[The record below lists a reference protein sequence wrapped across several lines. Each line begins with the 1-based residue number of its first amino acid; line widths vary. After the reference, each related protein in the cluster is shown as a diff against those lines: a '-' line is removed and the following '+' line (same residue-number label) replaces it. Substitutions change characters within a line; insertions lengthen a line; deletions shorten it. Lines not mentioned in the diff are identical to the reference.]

1 MSEPG
6 ILDCELPGPASRP
19 TNAAPRGC
27 TDTHFHIFGQRD
39 RYPLAPGRLY
49 NPGHSP
55 VPEYRKMARTVG
67 IDRTVIVQAS
77 VYGTD
82 NSCLTDAIAEFG
94 IRDCR
99 GIAVI
104 DPGIRPDQLRLLHD
118 QGVRGIRFNAITS
131 STPLEWLPEIAAM
144 IAPLG
149 WHVQLWIKADRLL
162 EIARMVESLPV
173 DIVLDHMAQMPV
185 GASFD
190 DPLVR
195 NVLRLMETGRCWMKL
210 VGYRISAEPPPYRD
224 VDRLARAV
232 IGVAPGRCLW
242 GTDWPHIYLE
252 GRPMPDAGV
261 LFDGLYR
268 WCDADT
274 ARAILVDNPAS
285 LYGFEN

>member
-1 MSEPG
+1 MSANS
-6 ILDCELPGPASRP
+6 IVDCELPGPASRP
-19 TNAAPRGC
+19 VTAAPAGT
-27 TDTHFHIFGQRD
+27 TDTHFHIFGPTD

-49 NPGHSP
+49 NPGYSP
-55 VPEYRKMARTVG
+55 VTEYRKMARTVG

-82 NSCLTDAIAEFG
+82 NRCLVDAIAEFG
-94 IRDCR
+94 IDTCR

-104 DPGIRPDQLRLLHD
+104 EPSIRPEQLQELHE
-118 QGVRGIRFNAITS
+118 QGVRGIRFNAITG

-162 EIARMVESLPV
+162 EIAHVVDALPV
-173 DIVLDHMAQMPV
+173 DVVLDHMAQMPV
-185 GASFD
+185 AASFD
-190 DPLVR
+190 EPSVK
-195 NVLRLMETGRCWMKL
+195 NVLRLMESGRCWMKL
-210 VGYRISAEPPPYRD
+210 VGYRISAESPPYRD

-232 IGVAPGRCLW
+232 IERAPTRCLW

-261 LFDGLYR
+261 LFDNLYR

-274 ARAILVDNPAS
+274 ARAILVDNPAA
-285 LYGFEN
+285 LYGF